1 MGEKFNFD
9 EKYCERRGIIQTDDG
24 RKYKQCT
31 LERYAAKGYLD
42 GEKYDGHQLLGAGLR
57 LARDYYLAGLDNVS
71 ANDVS
76 KVRVDG
82 GGKGNES
89 DTILFAK
96 QRYNRA
102 SNDVPYEFWGVVRTV
117 CCADVDIIGDL
128 KQQSKRQKQYR
139 TQVLL
144 ALLRMG
150 LVRLVEHY
158 R

>member
-24 RKYKQCT
+24 KKYKQCT

-42 GEKYDGHQLLGAGLR
+42 GEKYDGQQLLGAGLR

-82 GGKGNES
+82 GGKGNEPAENFPEQLRLYFFKTDRS
-89 DTILFAK
+89 
-96 QRYNRA
+96 
-102 SNDVPYEFWGVVRTV
+102 
-117 CCADVDIIGDL
+117 GDPA
-128 KQQSKRQKQYR
+128 QNSPGNITRRIRKRKMAFEKIYPR
-139 TQVLL
+139 
-144 ALLRMG
+144 
-150 LVRLVEHY
+150 
-158 R
+158 